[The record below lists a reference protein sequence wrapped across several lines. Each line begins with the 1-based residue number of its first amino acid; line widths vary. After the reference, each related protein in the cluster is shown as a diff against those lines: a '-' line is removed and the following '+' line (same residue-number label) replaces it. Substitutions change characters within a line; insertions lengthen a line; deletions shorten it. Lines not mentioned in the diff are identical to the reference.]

1 MLMNRFPTTSATNNL
16 GGSTASTP
24 VLVQKVVIVNGNP
37 EALELFDTVL
47 DAGHYD
53 VVFVE
58 SNEHAYSRVKRVR
71 PHLVILC
78 VRFDDID
85 GFQVLSMLKLDAET
99 RSIPLI
105 TYAFEADGRAR
116 QEESAETGDNTL
128 TFRPKT
134 ELWMN

>member
-1 MLMNRFPTTSATNNL
+1 MTMNRFPTTSAINNL
-16 GGSTASTP
+16 PGGSTASSP
-24 VLVQKVVIVNGNP
+24 VRVQKVVIVNGSP
-37 EALELFDTVL
+37 EALELLETV

-58 SNEHAYSRVKRVR
+58 PNEHAYSRVKRVR

-78 VRFDDID
+78 VRFDDIES
-85 GFQVLSMLKLDAET
+85 FQVLSMLKLDAET

-105 TYAFEADGRAR
+105 TYAFEMDGRER
-116 QEESAETGDNTL
+116 REESTETSENPL